1 MIGRPWTRADD
12 DTVRAMYQTHSARE
26 ISEQIGR
33 TERAVYQR
41 ANDLGLRKTRDWIAE
56 RTRQA
61 MLDPNHGG
69 RRQQFQPGIT
79 PWNKAQN
86 SGQDINH
93 KPAGNCLTTEAMPHL
108 AIPPLVD
115 GETYVGAIGDASG
128 KIHHVILL
136 PGDNAADPWKDQMAW
151 AKSIGGDLPNRIEQ
165 AMLFASFKDQFKQ
178 VAYWSNQQHASVS
191 GYAWF
196 QGFGYGTQRD
206 TRKDGELR
214 ARAVRR
220 LVIE

>member
-12 DTVRAMYQTHSARE
+12 DAVRAMYQTHSARE

-79 PWNKAQN
+79 PWNKGTHWAAGGASIATRFQPGHRGGRAQALWMPVG
-86 SGQDINH
+86 SLRINADGYLDRKVH
-93 KPAGNCLTTEAMPHL
+93 DGLPLHTRWRAEHALIWEAAHG
-108 AIPPLVD
+108 AIPK
-115 GETYVGAIGDASG
+115 GHAI
-128 KIHHVILL
+128 I
-136 PGDNAADPWKDQMAW
+136 
-151 AKSIGGDLPNRIEQ
+151 
-165 AMLFASFKDQFKQ
+165 FKDGDKTHVTLDNLECISRRELMLRNTVHRHGPEIAALSQLRGALKRQ
-178 VAYWSNQQHASVS
+178 INRRTKTKPEP
-191 GYAWF
+191 
-196 QGFGYGTQRD
+196 TQP
-206 TRKDGELR
+206 
-214 ARAVRR
+214 
-220 LVIE
+220 